1 MAMCCPESMLLFRKA
16 PGSKPPRPI
25 GDWGLGQCQ
34 GIKNSQTSSTKT
46 PLTPSLP
53 STVPLLLLF
62 YILLALSLGQSV
74 CVVLIPRSVTAE
86 LHAASFCVVSL
97 TPLYL
102 FITKKLPGYSAIPSS
117 PLSWSQLDSS
127 LHICRHPPRVLFS
140 RFQISS
146 GSFFSLS
153 FWVPALPL
161 SLSIAADIRWN
172 PPQTVDKDKPC
183 EIDCVRERE

>member
-1 MAMCCPESMLLFRKA
+1 MCEHGNKTGGLYYKNLMMEVISAEVLACRLAETRRHMLNSADDLRDGAFVTYRAFCPALCYGHVLPWEHAALSKSPGFKA
-16 PGSKPPRPI
+16 SQP
-25 GDWGLGQCQ
+25 DWGLGQCQ

-102 FITKKLPGYSAIPSS
+102 FITKA
-117 PLSWSQLDSS
+117 
-127 LHICRHPPRVLFS
+127 S
-140 RFQISS
+140 RISS
-146 GSFFSLS
+146 YTFQPS
-153 FWVPALPL
+153 
-161 SLSIAADIRWN
+161 
-172 PPQTVDKDKPC
+172 
-183 EIDCVRERE
+183 

>member
-1 MAMCCPESMLLFRKA
+1 MCCPESMLLFRKA
-16 PGSKPPRPI
+16 PGSKPPSPI

-46 PLTPSLP
+46 PPTPSLP

-62 YILLALSLGQSV
+62 YVLLALSLGQSV

-102 FITKKLPGYSAIPSS
+102 FIAKASRISIYTFQPSWLIPAGQFPSHLQTPS
-117 PLSWSQLDSS
+117 PCPL
-127 LHICRHPPRVLFS
+127 
-140 RFQISS
+140 
-146 GSFFSLS
+146 
-153 FWVPALPL
+153 L
-161 SLSIAADIRWN
+161 SLSNLFRILLFIVF
-172 PPQTVDKDKPC
+172 PSSSSPSLSLHLC
-183 EIDCVRERE
+183 